1 MENYHPLRVVRE
13 HFNLSIR
20 ALASETSLSARTIIR
35 AEQGLAIYPSSRS
48 LICDYFSEKLGR
60 TVRPV
65 ELGLLPEQADT
76 IAEQTEIID
85 MNKARRDLLLQALGI
100 AGASLFL
107 PIETLERIG
116 RAATQPSAMD
126 VASLEEV
133 ARINETCWRITN
145 GSETAMIDQII
156 WDYLPGLATVA
167 QHPFKEQE
175 LAANLAAQGYL
186 LAGLV
191 ALDRLDFP
199 AMERYSQLAVEH
211 SQLAK
216 DHNLH
221 AAALKQQATM
231 FLIAKEPYKALQ
243 TYQKALPF
251 IKLISPLL
259 RSRVYQG
266 LANASARCGLEVDA
280 LRYLGQAYETFPDD
294 FERDPSFLYADSGLS
309 VLYMYDGLVRL
320 DLDQPKQ
327 AWDAFAKVD
336 GLHPKIVIG
345 ELTQLEFMNLQA
357 KAAVAMR
364 NQELSRQYI
373 EAAAA
378 RADALKCRWGR
389 TEAFE
394 IYQQARLVWAGEP
407 QIKTLGQLFR

>member
-35 AEQGLAIYPSSRS
+35 AEQGLSIYPSSRS

-65 ELGLLPEQADT
+65 ELGLLPEQASMIT
-76 IAEQTEIID
+76 EQTEIID
-85 MNKARRDLLLQALGI
+85 MNKARRDLLLQALGV

-107 PIETLERIG
+107 SMETLERIG
-116 RAATQPSAMD
+116 RAATQPS
-126 VASLEEV
+126 VVNIASLEEI
-133 ARINETCWRITN
+133 AKINETCWRITN

-167 QHPFKEQE
+167 QQPFKEQE

-191 ALDRLDFP
+191 ALDRLDFS

-251 IKLISPLL
+251 IKLVSPLL

-266 LANASARCGLEVDA
+266 LANAGARCGLEADA

-294 FERDPSFLYADSGLS
+294 FEHDPSFLYADSGLS
-309 VLYMYDGLVRL
+309 VLYMYDGLTRL

-364 NQELSRQYI
+364 NQELTRQYI
-373 EAAAA
+373 EAAAT
-378 RADALKCRWGR
+378 RADDLKCRWGR

-394 IYQQARLVWAGEP
+394 VYQQARLVWAGEP
-407 QIKTLGQLFR
+407 QIKTLGQLFQ